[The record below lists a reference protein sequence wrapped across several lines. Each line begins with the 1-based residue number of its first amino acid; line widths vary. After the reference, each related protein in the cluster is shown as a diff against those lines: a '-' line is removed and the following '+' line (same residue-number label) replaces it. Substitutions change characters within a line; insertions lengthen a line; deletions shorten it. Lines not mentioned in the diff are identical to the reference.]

1 MLRSISIILLLST
14 IVISQIFYNIS
25 EGYYSKEYNRR
36 KEAERIEEERKRKEL
51 EEEIKRKE
59 REEERKRKEREEKE
73 DRENA
78 KKKQREREKQLKI
91 KLGQI
96 EKKEKTLKFIMEHA
110 EQYLNNNSLSPSSRL
125 YGFSETMKLIDGYT
139 DVNHNRIMSV
149 YGLSIEPVG
158 KLKYIIIRAKVL
170 DEIAF
175 GEYKIAPTND
185 TFKQIIQKQIPTLK
199 KEIRKFIELLN

>member
-25 EGYYSKEYNRR
+25 EGYDWNEYNRR
-36 KEAERIEEERKRKEL
+36 EEERRIEEER
-51 EEEIKRKE
+51 I
-59 REEERKRKEREEKE
+59 REEERKRKEREEKTQRE
-73 DRENA
+73 EVDRENA
-78 KKKQREREKQLKI
+78 TKKQQDREKQLKI

-170 DEIAF
+170 DEISF
-175 GEYKIAPTND
+175 GKYKIAPTND

-199 KEIRKFIELLN
+199 KELRKFIELLN